1 MSETSTGHSEKNLG
15 PASRE
20 GKNVFGRVSLYVRE
34 VTSELKRVVYP
45 SAEETRRY
53 TIIVIV
59 FVVVITLAVTLLD
72 VGFGRLATFVFGREI
87 AA

>member
-1 MSETSTGHSEKNLG
+1 VSETSTGHTEKNLG

-20 GKNVFGRVSLYVRE
+20 GKGPIARISLFVRE

-45 SAEETRRY
+45 NAEETRRY

-59 FVVVITLAVTLLD
+59 FVVVITVAVTLLD
-72 VGFGRLATFVFGREI
+72 VGFGKLAAWVFGRDI

>member
-20 GKNVFGRVSLYVRE
+20 GKNPIARVSLFVRE

-45 SAEETRRY
+45 GAEETRRY
-53 TIIVIV
+53 VIIVIV
-59 FVVVITLAVTLLD
+59 FVVVITAAVTLLD
-72 VGFGRLATFVFGREI
+72 LGFGKLAALVFGREVTP
-87 AA
+87 